1 MATGNYPNFLDK
13 TIKKVYLNM
22 SELAMK
28 ESYFAKWA
36 RKYNTSE
43 YSESFTSDEG
53 IDDFAS
59 LTESG
64 AVKLLTR
71 AEGYKV
77 SISADEFAGSLVVT
91 KKMRIRSRDNTTK
104 LGEFLAKD
112 MKKITEAGRRHIELR
127 THAMLDNGF
136 VTDGSV
142 TTGKGTV
149 LAPDT
154 KAIFAND
161 HAWNSGG
168 SALDNKGT
176 SKFTMQ
182 SWEAALKQMGHL
194 TDANGAKLPVNL
206 DTIIVKLNSDAY
218 FRVMR
223 LFYGKVIPTSVNVNE
238 TLTNIN
244 IYQDNKEGVKI
255 VATPYLSSGDAW
267 FATDSS
273 GSSINPLIVKMVQ
286 GPTMEDKLIRENL
299 DWVYPATISY
309 EVGCDNMPFSWF
321 GSDGAD
327 A

>member
-1 MATGNYPNFLDK
+1 
-13 TIKKVYLNM
+13 M

-53 IDDFAS
+53 IDDFGP

-71 AEGYKV
+71 AQGYKV

-91 KKMRIRSRDNTTK
+91 KKMRIRAKDDTTK
-104 LGEFLAKD
+104 IGELLAKD
-112 MKKITEAGRRHIELR
+112 MKKVTNSGRRHIELR
-127 THAMLDNGF
+127 SHAMLDNGF

-142 TTGKGTV
+142 TTGKGIV

-154 KAIFAND
+154 KALFASD

-168 SALDNKGT
+168 ASFSNLGT
-176 SKFTMQ
+176 SKFSMKA
-182 SWEAALKQMGHL
+182 WEDALKSQGHL

-206 DTIIVKLNSDAY
+206 NSIVVKLNSDAY

-223 LFYGKVIPTSVNVNE
+223 LFYGKVFAQSADVTEGFS
-238 TLTNIN
+238 NIN
-244 IYQDNKEGVKI
+244 IHQDNKDGVKI
-255 VATPYLSSGDAW
+255 IATPYLSSGDAW
-267 FATDSS
+267 FAFDSS
-273 GSSINPLIVKMVQ
+273 VINPLVVKMVQ
-286 GPTMEDKLIRENL
+286 EPVMEEKLVRENL

-309 EVGCDNMPFSWF
+309 ETGCDNMPYGWY
-321 GSDGAD
+321 GSTAVN